1 MWATVSVVG
10 STVVGMSTHVCTYF
24 DDGDGIELVC
34 VCGTR
39 AVLIR
44 MTDGETELVVL
55 DEDAPALSKTA

>member
-1 MWATVSVVG
+1 
-10 STVVGMSTHVCTYF
+10 MSAHVCTYF

-55 DEDAPALSKTA
+55 DEDAPALSKSA